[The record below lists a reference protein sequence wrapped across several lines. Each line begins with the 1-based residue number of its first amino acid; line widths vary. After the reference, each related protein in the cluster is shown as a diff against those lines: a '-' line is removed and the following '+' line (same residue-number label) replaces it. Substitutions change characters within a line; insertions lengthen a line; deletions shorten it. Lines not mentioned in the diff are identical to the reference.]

1 MLLPR
6 TALQRRLCSR
16 NSIFLS
22 YASTVTKKRDLTPKY
37 VTGQLTKRVRTEKSE
52 WKKWNW
58 RSEGDMLVNGAFFRQ
73 SGGVASASYESA
85 SSLAAKPASMVDL
98 ITSTAGALGCRRG
111 KPCY

>member
-1 MLLPR
+1 MYAIGGSANP
-6 TALQRRLCSR
+6 TI
-16 NSIFLS
+16 NSQGNR
-22 YASTVTKKRDLTPKY
+22 YAAPKNCY
-37 VTGQLTKRVRTEKSE
+37 AKEVTKRVRTETSE

-58 RSEGDMLVNGAFFRQ
+58 RSEGDMLVNGAFFIQ
-73 SGGVASASYESA
+73 SGEVASASYESA